1 VTPLLAAV
9 VLTNLLY
16 VVGAIVVATLI
27 SALIVL
33 RHRRPK
39 SLEAGIESFNRELRA
54 LAPEQASGPDRNAVE
69 GEPPGLRVPVRPMAP
84 SRMRPTLSRS
94 PSPNPNGS
102 AQDRHGAGTEGHA
115 G

>member
-1 VTPLLAAV
+1 MIPLLAAV

-54 LAPEQASGPDRNAVE
+54 LAPEQAAGPDRGAAD
-69 GEPPGLRVPVRPMAP
+69 GQSSGLRVPVRPMAP
-84 SRMRPTLSRS
+84 GRMRPTLSRS
-94 PSPNPNGS
+94 PSLNPHGS
-102 AQDRHGAGTEGHA
+102 AKDRDSAGTEGHA

>member
-1 VTPLLAAV
+1 MSSGAVATV

-16 VVGAIVVATLI
+16 VVGAIAVATLI

-54 LAPEQASGPDRNAVE
+54 LAPDQR
-69 GEPPGLRVPVRPMAP
+69 R
-84 SRMRPTLSRS
+84 
-94 PSPNPNGS
+94 GS
-102 AQDRHGAGTEGHA
+102 AGTEDQTG
-115 G
+115 